1 MPSRLPLVAVVDDE
15 PDVRRALQ
23 RLLRSAGFAVE
34 TYATGAAFLDD
45 YAAHAPD
52 CVLLDLH
59 MPGCNGFEVQV
70 GLARIGADVPVVMIT
85 GNDAAGARA
94 QALANGATAYLCKPM
109 DASELLA
116 VVSRAVVGPS
126 AIGAADSP
134 A

>member
-15 PDVRRALQ
+15 PEVRRALQ

-34 TYATGAAFLDD
+34 LYASGVEFLDD

-59 MPGCNGFEVQV
+59 MPGWNGFEVQAE
-70 GLARIGADVPVVMIT
+70 LARIGAGVPIVMIT
-85 GNDAAGARA
+85 GNDAAGARERA
-94 QALANGATAYLCKPM
+94 MANGAAAYLCKPM
-109 DASELLA
+109 DGNELLA
-116 VVSRAVVGPS
+116 VIARAV
-126 AIGAADSP
+126 AAPHPP